1 MKVNCMAGQHD
12 DIETILQDCLEKI
25 QSGRDTLDGIL
36 EKYPHLADELR
47 PALEAALWFRL
58 RKATLDARPG
68 FINASRRR
76 LVERIQ
82 QEQSSQTIPKRL
94 PVWDDLIQFWRALL
108 GQRRLVFQIAL
119 VLLLVLG
126 MVAGTSGVARAA
138 QGSLP
143 GELLYQVKTSL
154 EKASITLAVGDATKA
169 SLHIRYAQRRL
180 TEIQSLLL
188 ENREDQV
195 APTAAL
201 FENHINAAIRHL
213 VDLQVK
219 DPLRAR
225 ALAVSLRSVLKEQM
239 RTLQVLAAT
248 ASQPTQEQI
257 ERILLISGGVI
268 SLVDATNPS
277 SDETPV
283 AVETVTSEPIVTR
296 EWVFAT
302 HTATMM
308 IIPAKTT
315 IPSLMV
321 LTPVAQV
328 TSPVTEMS
336 VTNTS
341 TITPTGTLVISADD
355 EEKKPT
361 KTPKPTKTEKV
372 KKPLPEPTRRPVNP
386 PNDR

>member
-1 MKVNCMAGQHD
+1 MAGQHD
-12 DIETILQDCLEKI
+12 DIDTILQDCLEKI

-47 PALEAALWFRL
+47 PALEAALWFRI
-58 RKATLDARPG
+58 RKATLDVRPG

-94 PVWDDLIQFWRALL
+94 PVWDDLIQFWRALF

-154 EKASITLAVGDATKA
+154 EKASITMAVGDATKA

-308 IIPAKTT
+308 IIPAKTA
-315 IPSLMV
+315 IPSIMV

-361 KTPKPTKTEKV
+361 KTPRPTKTEKV
-372 KKPLPEPTRRPVNP
+372 KKPLPEPTRRPVDP
-386 PNDR
+386 PNDK